1 MVAGVATADAGTPA
15 TDAGTALAA
24 AGAEAGAGVAGA
36 LLDAATA
43 VGALGAIGGLLCF
56 CQASQSRSPENEK
69 IISAMMRWVS
79 MVNGFS
85 SIG

>member
-1 MVAGVATADAGTPA
+1 MVAGLANEDAGTPA
-15 TDAGTALAA
+15 ADVATVLA
-24 AGAEAGAGVAGA
+24 AGATAGAGVEEA
-36 LLDAATA
+36 LVGAATT

-56 CQASQSRSPENEK
+56 CQASHSRSPENEK